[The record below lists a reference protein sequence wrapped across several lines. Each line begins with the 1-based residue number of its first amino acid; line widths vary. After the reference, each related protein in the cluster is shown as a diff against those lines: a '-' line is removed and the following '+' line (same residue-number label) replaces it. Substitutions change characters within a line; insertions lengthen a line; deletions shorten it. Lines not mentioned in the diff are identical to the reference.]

1 MPLPRPRNVGEILD
15 GSFRLTFRRFWLFA
29 TLAFIPNI
37 ALAGDFLGGAWI
49 AGAVS
54 GVRPDRYPAPRPDQ
68 LQAAFLVWLLV
79 YLGFMVVTFVP
90 LTWLYGAF
98 LGALQSAIGREA
110 VGERATF
117 SDAFRVGRQR
127 PWSVAMVEFLQMMGI
142 ACLCIPG
149 FIFVGHFWPAVP
161 VVVLENSSWTD
172 SLGRSGELT
181 RGYRWRCFGIWL
193 LLFVLPQFILGPLVW
208 PFSFREFL
216 EQRFAI
222 AEWVGVL
229 FTVLY
234 AVGFLLSQIIHV
246 FARSAQVLVYL
257 DLRVRKEGLDLLPAA
272 EVR

>member
-1 MPLPRPRNVGEILD
+1 
-15 GSFRLTFRRFWLFA
+15 
-29 TLAFIPNI
+29 
-37 ALAGDFLGGAWI
+37 
-49 AGAVS
+49 
-54 GVRPDRYPAPRPDQ
+54 
-68 LQAAFLVWLLV
+68 
-79 YLGFMVVTFVP
+79 
-90 LTWLYGAF
+90 
-98 LGALQSAIGREA
+98 
-110 VGERATF
+110 
-117 SDAFRVGRQR
+117 
-127 PWSVAMVEFLQMMGI
+127 MMGI